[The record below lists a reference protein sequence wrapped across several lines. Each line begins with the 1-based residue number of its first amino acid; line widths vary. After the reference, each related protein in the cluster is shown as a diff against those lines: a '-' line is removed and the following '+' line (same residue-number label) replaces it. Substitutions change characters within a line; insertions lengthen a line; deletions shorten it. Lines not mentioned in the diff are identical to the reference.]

1 MRTPVLM
8 LLLCLVAA
16 TPLAGVVVTSQLL
29 AARDQTETLDQS
41 LVRDAGLLQLIVDQE
56 LAARLGLLSALAAT
70 EELASDPIDLERFR
84 HDAVRFLAVQSGWA
98 SIGIG
103 PLDQSL
109 PTVGGFDPSRSD
121 ATMAIQVPLEPVAG
135 RGVALLGRLQLMVF
149 EQLLQRSTLPAEHI
163 GLVVDAAGRV
173 LARTDRSVG
182 ASERGLAAD
191 VFALLPVAEQ
201 RPATLTLASGEPGR
215 LSARRSAGGWWIVVA
230 APIPAAAPVIPAG
243 GLGVGAGLVG
253 LLALAGTAAALWS
266 QRRRRAAEAASL
278 DALAA
283 AGDARLEAVASN
295 FPGVIFRRLG
305 DGRYS
310 FVSDGVRSFGLAPDR
325 VSDRRVLALLHR
337 DDRRAWLQAAHAA
350 LAKGGGFEADGRL
363 SDRAG
368 QARWIRVAAAQ
379 STLPGGIVVWD
390 GVLVDATSAKTAE
403 RDLRAALDAKQVLLL
418 EVHHRVKNNLQLI
431 SNLLR
436 LQQSEF
442 ADPSLR
448 AAFRECLNRVMAMGL
463 IHDLLYDLD
472 GPVGLDFGAYL
483 QALASK
489 LGTIHGSD
497 DRVAIQIQA
506 APVSLALDRAVPL
519 ALLVNELLSNALK
532 HAFPSGRSGTIL
544 VKLDRV
550 GPVISLSV
558 RDDGVGL
565 PEAPIDRKRG
575 DGLGLKIVQSLCAQL
590 NADMVQRSDGGTVFA
605 ITFATARG

>member
-1 MRTPVLM
+1 MRVPVL
-8 LLLCLVAA
+8 LLMLCLVAA
-16 TPLAGVVVTSQLL
+16 IPLGGVVVATRL
-29 AARDQTETLDQS
+29 AATGDATLELDQDLARGAALAQ
-41 LVRDAGLLQLIVDQE
+41 LVVDQE
-56 LAARLGLLSALAAT
+56 LAARLGLLSALAAS
-70 EELASDPIDLERFR
+70 EELASDPIDLDRFR

-103 PLDQSL
+103 PLDPSL
-109 PTVGGFDPSRSD
+109 PTVGGIDPSRSD
-121 ATMAIQVPLEPVAG
+121 ATVAMQVPLEPVAG
-135 RGVALLGRLQLMVF
+135 RGVALLGRVQLSAF
-149 EQLLQRSTLPAEHI
+149 EHLLQRLTLSDQHV

-173 LARTDRSVG
+173 LARTDGAVG
-182 ASERGLAAD
+182 ASERGLAPD
-191 VFALLPVAEQ
+191 VLVLLGQALEASVP
-201 RPATLTLASGEPGR
+201 LTLASGAAGR
-215 LSARRSAGGWWIVVA
+215 MVTRRSAGGWWIVVA
-230 APIPAAAPVIPAG
+230 APIPAAGAVLPLRA
-243 GLGVGAGLVG
+243 LLVGAGLAG
-253 LLALAGTAAALWS
+253 LLAVVGAAAAGWS
-266 QRRRRAAEAASL
+266 QRRRRAAEVASL

-310 FVSDGVRSFGLAPDR
+310 FVSDGVRSFGLTPER

-337 DDRRAWLQAAHAA
+337 DDRRAWLAAARAA
-350 LAKGGGFEADGRL
+350 LAKGSGFEADGRL

-368 QARWIRVAAAQ
+368 SERWVRVAAAQ
-379 STLPGGIVVWD
+379 STLPGGMMVWD
-390 GVLVDATSAKTAE
+390 GVLVDATSAKAAE
-403 RDLRAALDAKQVLLL
+403 RDLRAALAAKQVLLL

-497 DRVAIQIQA
+497 ERVAIQIQA

-532 HAFPSGRSGTIL
+532 HAFPFGRSGTIL

-550 GPVISLSV
+550 GPVITLSV

-565 PEAPIDRKRG
+565 PDPPVERKRG